1 MREMILIAEKYK
13 QQRDKND
20 IIRKIRI
27 SIFMLMIIGKAYDA
41 YDTMN
46 LL

>member
-27 SIFMLMIIGKAYDA
+27 SIFMLMIIGKAHDA

-46 LL
+46 LI